1 MNFILRRL
9 KLRMLTGVACSLVML
24 QPAFA
29 GQTGVGLTILVL
41 KGDRVQNVVSQE
53 VSRPIAVRIVDR
65 TGRPLPSV
73 NVQFSAPD
81 SGPGGAFVTD
91 VAPLVVVTDRDGV
104 AVAPPF
110 RPNST
115 PGPYE
120 IGIQASYRGEVSKV
134 TVSQSNL
141 AKKGSSKKILLISA
155 ALGGAAAAAFV
166 AKGKGDSTPPPPSA
180 TTPPTI
186 TFLGGSV
193 GAPQ

>member
-1 MNFILRRL
+1 MNFILHRL
-9 KLRMLTGVACSLVML
+9 KLRMVTGVVCSLVML

-53 VSRPIAVRIVDR
+53 VARPIAVRIVDR
-65 TGRPLPSV
+65 TGRPLPNV
-73 NVQFSAPD
+73 NVQFSPPD

-91 VAPLVVVTDRDGV
+91 IDPLVVVTDRDGV

-115 PGPYE
+115 PGDYE
-120 IGIQASYRGEVSKV
+120 IRIQASYRTEVSKI
-134 TVSQSNL
+134 TVSQSNM

-155 ALGGAAAAAFV
+155 VVGGAAAAAFV

-180 TTPPTI
+180 TTAPTI
-186 TFLGGSV
+186 TFLGASV

>member
-1 MNFILRRL
+1 VNFTLHSL
-9 KLRMLTGVACSLVML
+9 KLRTLTGVVCSLVML

-91 VAPLVVVTDRDGV
+91 TGSLVVVTDRDGV

-110 RPNST
+110 RANST

-134 TVSQSNL
+134 TVSQSNM

-180 TTPPTI
+180 TTTPTI

>member
-1 MNFILRRL
+1 MNFILHRL
-9 KLRMLTGVACSLVML
+9 KLRMLTGVVCSLVML

-53 VSRPIAVRIVDR
+53 VARPIAVRIVDR

-91 VAPLVVVTDRDGV
+91 TDPLVVVTDRDGV

-110 RPNST
+110 RSNST

-141 AKKGSSKKILLISA
+141 AKKTSTKKILLISA
-155 ALGGAAAAAFV
+155 AVGGAAAAAFA
-166 AKGKGDSTPPPPSA
+166 AKGKGNSTPPPPSA